1 MALPE
6 PQRRPETAQALA
18 SGLPQAIPAAALG
31 DAVRKP
37 VFARVALLIYILLIA
52 YASWYPFSGWH
63 VSGLSPLAFIS
74 ARLPYY
80 WTGFDMV
87 TNVVGYMPLG
97 VLTVFA
103 MYPRW
108 RGWSAVLFA
117 VAAGI
122 LLSTLMEAVQTYLP
136 SRVSSNLDLI
146 TNSAGAC
153 IGALFAPA
161 LTRYFMEDGRFL
173 QLRKRWFTHEASR
186 GLLVLALWPLAQL
199 YPQAYLFGHGQL
211 LPLLSDWLATALS
224 MPVDLGALLRHDA
237 DLSVE
242 QYWLSEAIISAAGL
256 SGALLTLS
264 CVLRRRAP
272 RGLLLVLITVAVL
285 ATKSLGS
292 ALLYGPDDAFGW
304 LTPGAQGGLLLGLLM
319 LCGLIFAPRVAQR
332 RVAVLMLSICL
343 MTLNA
348 APANPYFIATM
359 QGWTQGRFLN
369 FNGASQFLS
378 LLWPYL
384 ALWFLLH
391 RTHRSTH
398 GDTHNQRGL

>member
-343 MTLNA
+343 VTLNA

-398 GDTHNQRGL
+398 DQRGL

>member
-1 MALPE
+1 MAFPE
-6 PQRRPETAQALA
+6 PQPRPGTGQTLNSELLRATPVSA
-18 SGLPQAIPAAALG
+18 PAK
-31 DAVRKP
+31 AVRKP
-37 VFARVALLIYILLIA
+37 VFARVALLVYILLII

-63 VSGLSPLAFIS
+63 VSGLSPLAFLT
-74 ARLPYY
+74 ANLPYY
-80 WTGFDMV
+80 WTGFDLI
-87 TNVVGYMPLG
+87 TNVIGYIPLG

-103 MYPRW
+103 VYPRL
-108 RGWSAVLFA
+108 RGWSAVLLA
-117 VAAGI
+117 ILAGI

-146 TNSAGAC
+146 TNSAGTC

-161 LTRYFMEDGRFL
+161 LTRYFMEDSRFL

-211 LPLLSDWLATALS
+211 LPLLSDWLASLLS
-224 MPVDLGALLRHDA
+224 MPVDLGALLRQDV

-272 RGLLLVLITVAVL
+272 RGLLLVLLTVAVL

-343 MTLNA
+343 VTLNA
-348 APANPYFIATM
+348 APANPYFLATM

-391 RTHRSTH
+391 RTHRSAH
-398 GDTHNQRGL
+398 DSA